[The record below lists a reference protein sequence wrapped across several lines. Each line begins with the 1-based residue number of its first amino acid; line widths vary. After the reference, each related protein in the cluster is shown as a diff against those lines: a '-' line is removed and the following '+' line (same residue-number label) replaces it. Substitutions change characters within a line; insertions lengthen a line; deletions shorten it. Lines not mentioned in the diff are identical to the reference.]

1 MTNKKNIILLGSTG
15 SIGNSV
21 LKLIRQNKNIFN
33 LIGVSAHNNAELLSS
48 IVDEFDVPNV
58 VLSNVNNKAN
68 YKGKYK
74 LNTGHQALID
84 LAAIECDI
92 VITGII
98 GVTGLHSAFSAIS
111 AGNDLAIANKETLVA
126 AGKIFIDKAFEM
138 KVNILPVDSE
148 HSAIFQCL
156 NMKNINNLE
165 HITLTASGGP
175 FLNTPTKDMKNI
187 KPKDAVKHPVWS
199 MGKKISIDSATMINK
214 AFEMKVNILPVD
226 SEHSA
231 IFQCLNMKNINNLEH
246 ITLTASGGPFLNT
259 PIKDMKNIKPKDAV
273 KHPVWSMGKK
283 ISIDSATMI
292 NKALEIIEASVLF
305 NLKSEQ
311 IDVVIHPQ
319 SIVHGLVHYKDGSI
333 IANLGYPD
341 MVTPISVALG
351 WPNRLNLNLK
361 KFSLID
367 VANLS
372 FFKPDLIKFP
382 GLKLGWDALD
392 NPSCSPVVLNAAN
405 EIAVESFL
413 DNKIKFT
420 DIINVIFEILNIYS
434 PTSPSNIS
442 DVVEID
448 KLARS
453 KTLNYIKG
461 FN

>member
-1 MTNKKNIILLGSTG
+1 MINKKNIILLGSTG

-21 LKLIRQNKNIFN
+21 LKLIRQNKNFFN

-58 VLSNVNNKAN
+58 VLSNVNNNTN
-68 YKGKYK
+68 YNGKYK

-214 AFEMKVNILPVD
+214 A
-226 SEHSA
+226 
-231 IFQCLNMKNINNLEH
+231 
-246 ITLTASGGPFLNT
+246 
-259 PIKDMKNIKPKDAV
+259 
-273 KHPVWSMGKK
+273 
-283 ISIDSATMI
+283 
-292 NKALEIIEASVLF
+292 LEIIEASVLF

-333 IANLGYPD
+333 IANLGCPD
-341 MVTPISVALG
+341 MITPISVALS

-413 DNKIKFT
+413 DNKINFT
-420 DIINVIFEILNIYS
+420 NIVNVVFETLNIYS

-442 DVVEID
+442 DVIEID
-448 KLARS
+448 KLART